1 MSSTIK
7 DLDNYPEINFI
18 NNLTVETLMDE
29 MVADFCTKYAEES
42 GTEITLG
49 KADPYRMI
57 LYAAALQIYQGMQ
70 YIDRAGKQSFLKYAY
85 ADFLDNLGALKGVER
100 KSGEGSTAIER
111 FSVSEKRSEAIAI
124 PMGTGV
130 TAGDNVFFIRR
141 RMQRFRRVRSMST
154 CRLNVQTPERQQMH
168 MRRAI

>member
-1 MSSTIK
+1 MSSTTK
-7 DLDNYPEINFI
+7 ELDNYPDINFI
-18 NNLTVETLMDE
+18 DNLTVETLMDE

-42 GTEITLG
+42 GTELTLG

-130 TAGDNVFFIRR
+130 TAGDNVFFLYDGG
-141 RMQRFRRVRSMST
+141 
-154 CRLNVQTPERQQMH
+154 CRDSGGCGVCRC
-168 MRRAI
+168 AD